1 LCLAARETRTLSLE
15 TLGAD
20 YGIERHNDDWVGEVL
35 RITDDHGADHILE
48 IGSEVISACAQFP
61 EIHSGC

>member
-1 LCLAARETRTLSLE
+1 MCLAASKTRTLSLE

-20 YGIERHNDDWVGEVL
+20 YGIDRYNDDWVGEVF

-48 IGSEVISACAQFP
+48 MGCEVM
-61 EIHSGC
+61 